1 MNVRFIDAEEVSRR
15 LSYRVCIP
23 LMRNAMV
30 ALSAGQTRQLL
41 RSILDLPGGRAFGLM
56 PGALDDGPFG
66 AKLISVFPGKVP
78 SHQGVVVLFDPDSGA
93 PSAVI
98 EAGELTAVRTAAASA
113 AATDAL
119 ARPDSTRL
127 AIVGTGEQARRHVE
141 AIREVRAI
149 GRVTIWGRDAA
160 RAAALA
166 ASVGAETSASVE
178 EAVAEADIVCTVTAA
193 VDPILHDVPS
203 GTHINAVGSSRDGP
217 IEIAPSL
224 VAQARYFA
232 DHEEGVRAQGSE
244 FRAALATGLIGED
257 HLLGEI
263 GAVFA
268 GTLPGRL
275 SADDITIYKSL
286 GSIVQDLSA
295 AAWLAGESK
304 T

>member
-1 MNVRFIDAEEVSRR
+1 VNVRFIDAVEVARR
-15 LSYRVCIP
+15 MPYRISIP
-23 LMRNAMV
+23 LMREAMM
-30 ALSAGQTRQLL
+30 ALSAGRTRQLL
-41 RSILDLPGGRAFGLM
+41 RSILDLPGGRAFGVM

-66 AKLISVFPGKVP
+66 AKLISVFPGQVP
-78 SHQGVVVLFDPDSGA
+78 SHQGLVLLFDPDSGA
-93 PSAVI
+93 PSAII
-98 EAGELTAVRTAAASA
+98 EAGELTAIRTAAASA

-127 AIVGTGEQARRHVE
+127 AIVGTGDQARRHAE
-141 AIREVRAI
+141 AIREVRGI
-149 GRVTIWGRDAA
+149 ERVTIWGRDPA

-166 ASVGAETSASVE
+166 ASVGAETAASVE
-178 EAVAEADIVCTVTAA
+178 RAVAEADIVCTVTAA
-193 VDPILHDVPS
+193 VEPILHYVPP

-217 IEIAPSL
+217 SEIAPGL

-232 DHEEGVRAQGSE
+232 DHEEGVRAQGAE
-244 FRAALATGLIGED
+244 FRSALGADLIGED

-275 SADDITIYKSL
+275 SPDDVTIYKSL
-286 GSIVQDLSA
+286 GSIVQDLIA
-295 AAWLAGESK
+295 AAWLAAENE